1 MPVELTGDAR
11 QQKWLFRTWGEEA
24 VAFDSASG
32 DTHFLQPLTLALY
45 QTYSQNPGL
54 SEAETI
60 DLLSTRM
67 SARVDRDFLQRANE
81 ALTSLQ
87 RIGLLQIP

>member
-1 MPVELTGDAR
+1 MPVELTDDTC
-11 QQKWLFRTWGEEA
+11 QQRWLFRTWGQEA

-45 QTYSQNPGL
+45 QTYGQNPGL
-54 SEAETI
+54 SEAGI
-60 DLLSTRM
+60 VDLLSTRM
-67 SARVDRDFLQRANE
+67 SVRADRDFLQRANE
-81 ALTSLQ
+81 ALTGLQ